1 MFLFLLSLERKYGLF
16 IQMLHHPMPFFSITM
31 IGTVLGFSRILDAS
45 FCAWAVNVSTEG
57 WTHLVTELL
66 SPFNQPTSWW

>member
-1 MFLFLLSLERKYGLF
+1 MAFSFKCFTILC
-16 IQMLHHPMPFFSITM
+16 PFSSITM
-31 IGTVLGFSRILDAS
+31 IGIVLGFSRILDAS